1 MSNEV
6 IESIINEQ
14 PTLDDQVRVIRTG
27 QCSSVSGRSTLTY
40 HLGQVGDD
48 GEHYV
53 RIHDNTGRGM
63 FARDWVSASDIRGVL
78 DGDSPLTSSAFKP
91 LYLGRSVNTGGFLM
105 AALRDLGVIGL
116 DAENNRLHVRN
127 PAVPLESVFTPGD
140 EGPTKTRRK
149 GGK

>member
-1 MSNEV
+1 MSNEE
-6 IESIINEQ
+6 IESTINEA
-14 PTLDDQVRVIRTG
+14 PSLDDLVRVIRVG
-27 QCSSVSGRSTLTY
+27 QCPSVSGRSTLTY
-40 HLGQVGDD
+40 HLGQLGDD
-48 GEHYV
+48 GAHYV

-63 FARDWVSASDIRGVL
+63 FARDWVSASDIRAVL
-78 DGDSPLTSSAFKP
+78 EGDAPLTSSAFKP

-127 PAVPLESVFTPGD
+127 PDVPLDSVFTPSD
-140 EGPTKTRRK
+140 EAPTKPRRK

>member
-6 IESIINEQ
+6 TTIINEE
-14 PTLDDQVRVIRTG
+14 PTLDDLVRVIRTG
-27 QCSSVSGRSTLTY
+27 QCPSVSGRSTLTY
-40 HLGQVGDD
+40 HLGQIGGD
-48 GEHYV
+48 GEHYM

-63 FARDWVSASDIRGVL
+63 FARDWVSATDIRGVL
-78 DGDSPLTSSAFKP
+78 DGDVPLTSSAFKP

-127 PAVPLESVFTPGD
+127 PDVPLASVFAPSD
-140 EGPTKTRRK
+140 EAPTKPRRK